1 MKMRERNRSIPLTV
15 GEIKMREIT
24 LEEAEIVGGAVGPP
38 GAVIGGLAG
47 AAGYIGSRLG
57 GGTFETKGFLGS
69 VVGGALAGAISG
81 PVGIGRALI
90 GGFGGGVITGN
101 ADRLGA

>member
-1 MKMRERNRSIPLTV
+1 MRERNRSIPLTV

-38 GAVIGGLAG
+38 GAAIGGLAG

-69 VVGGALAGAISG
+69 VVGGHWPGQFL
-81 PVGIGRALI
+81 
-90 GGFGGGVITGN
+90 
-101 ADRLGA
+101 DR